1 MMNKNEHLRTMY
13 EAVPVVAGMNR
24 VEGFEPLD
32 LLGCAASPEAG
43 GERPELGLAYKKLW
57 FRLANPKGRIQTEKI
72 SLTESEAV
80 FEARIYLDCGDEN
93 PVSSFISCSTR
104 QEAPGGRYIQ
114 AAQDG
119 AVDQA
124 LADAGF
130 GMQFACVPADYCG
143 AEGNR
148 TVLSDDECGVG
159 REKNGAGSG
168 AAGAV
173 HPAPNTGQSGKAAM
187 SFSGE
192 VAGREIKA
200 VPGQGVQPA
209 GNAGTVRPAVGQVQ
223 PQVGS
228 AEPVQNAGIQRQ
240 AESAGN
246 IRPVQGIGIQGQ
258 NAVGNAGPM
267 QTGAAQRQSAVAA
280 GNVRPVQAGAVQ
292 RQNATAGNVRP
303 VQTGAVQRQNAAAG
317 NIRPMQAGAVQRQN
331 VAAVG
336 GARVIQG
343 GAVQRQSAAMGNA
356 RPVQAGSNQE
366 QNAVSAGNDG
376 LVQAPLSPGTAQ
388 FPGAA
393 MRQTQAVQAGGGGP
407 IQTFGVQNQSGQPVG
422 ASKPAQGAVHQEQNV
437 RPGGNQA
444 DVRSAMAQVQPEQR
458 PAAVTQGA
466 HPAAGELPDQLP
478 IPPAS
483 TGGMEGMRSAAQKET
498 RKEDQLPVP
507 PAGETGQNAQ
517 AARAAADKLPVPP
530 RDNSGGKTQES
541 VQKAMNLLGGQ
552 MPSAGAEGNSAGS
565 MAVNRTG
572 SKGTNPAEGTA
583 GDNGRNTAK
592 GTVGD
597 KDRNAAKGTAE
608 DISPNAIAIGASQQ
622 AAGIQQSQ
630 PESAG
635 TQEDSGSRFT
645 PDMPVEEI
653 LAGMTLEE
661 AGRVVVDTGVCRGQT
676 LAEVAQRRPPSLKF
690 YRYGGYKGDNNIL
703 RAAAQ
708 IMLDSMEA
716 KKAG

>member
-1 MMNKNEHLRTMY
+1 MMNKSEHLRTMY

-32 LLGCAASPEAG
+32 LLGCAASPAEG
-43 GERPELGLAYKKLW
+43 GERPEFGLAYKKLW

-130 GMQFACVPADYCG
+130 GIQFACVSADYCG

-200 VPGQGVQPA
+200 APGQGVQPA

-258 NAVGNAGPM
+258 NVAGNIRPM
-267 QTGAAQRQSAVAA
+267 QTGAVQRQNAAA

-303 VQTGAVQRQNAAAG
+303 MQAGATQRQNVTAAG
-317 NIRPMQAGAVQRQN
+317 NVRPMQAGAVQRQN
-331 VAAVG
+331 ATAVG

-343 GAVQRQSAAMGNA
+343 GAVQRQNAAMGNV
-356 RPVQAGSNQE
+356 RPVQAGFNQE

-376 LVQAPLSPGTAQ
+376 LVQASLSPGTAQ
-388 FPGAA
+388 SPGPA
-393 MRQTQAVQAGGGGP
+393 MRPMQAVQAGEGGP
-407 IQTFGVQNQSGQPVG
+407 IQAFGVQNQSGQSTG
-422 ASKPAQGAVHQEQNV
+422 ASKPAQGAVHQEQNAQ
-437 RPGGNQA
+437 PGGNQA

-483 TGGMEGMRSAAQKET
+483 TGGMEGMRSTAQKET
-498 RKEDQLPVP
+498 GKEDRLPVP
-507 PAGETGQNAQ
+507 HAGETGQNAQ
-517 AARAAADKLPVPP
+517 AARATADKLPVPP

-552 MPSAGAEGNSAGS
+552 MPPTDAEGNSAGS

-583 GDNGRNTAK
+583 GDKGRNTAK
-592 GTVGD
+592 GIVGD
-597 KDRNAAKGTAE
+597 DRNIAKGTAE
-608 DISPNAIAIGASQQ
+608 DISPNATGASPQETGSQQ
-622 AAGIQQSQ
+622 PQ

-661 AGRVVVDTGVCRGQT
+661 AGRVVVDTGVCKGQT

>member
-1 MMNKNEHLRTMY
+1 MMNKSEHLRTMY

-32 LLGCAASPEAG
+32 LLDCSASPEAG
-43 GERPELGLAYKKLW
+43 GERLELDLAYKKLW

-72 SLTESEAV
+72 SLTEGEAV

-119 AVDQA
+119 AVEQA

-130 GMQFACVPADYCG
+130 GIQFACVPTDYCG

-148 TVLSDDECGVG
+148 AVLPDAECGAG
-159 REKNGAGSG
+159 GEKNGAGLG
-168 AAGAV
+168 AAG
-173 HPAPNTGQSGKAAM
+173 PMPNHGVQRQNAAAGNPGITQSGAVQGGNAV
-187 SFSGE
+187 S
-192 VAGREIKA
+192 AGS
-200 VPGQGVQPA
+200 
-209 GNAGTVRPAVGQVQ
+209 AGTVQKTV
-223 PQVGS
+223 
-228 AEPVQNAGIQRQ
+228 
-240 AESAGN
+240 
-246 IRPVQGIGIQGQ
+246 IQGQ
-258 NAVGNAGPM
+258 NAAGNVRPM
-267 QTGAAQRQSAVAA
+267 QTGAEQRQNAAA

-292 RQNATAGNVRP
+292 RQSAAAGNVGP
-303 VQTGAVQRQNAAAG
+303 MQTGAVQRQNAAAAG
-317 NIRPMQAGAVQRQN
+317 NVRPMQAGAVQRQN
-331 VAAVG
+331 VTAAGNVRPMQAGAVQRQNAAAVG

-343 GAVQRQSAAMGNA
+343 GAVQRQSAAAGNA

-366 QNAVSAGNDG
+366 QNA
-376 LVQAPLSPGTAQ
+376 
-388 FPGAA
+388 
-393 MRQTQAVQAGGGGP
+393 
-407 IQTFGVQNQSGQPVG
+407 
-422 ASKPAQGAVHQEQNV
+422 

-444 DVRSAMAQVQPEQR
+444 DARSAVVQVQPEQR

-498 RKEDQLPVP
+498 GKEDRLPVP

-517 AARAAADKLPVPP
+517 AAGAAADKLPVPP

-552 MPSAGAEGNSAGS
+552 MLSAGAEGNSAGS

-572 SKGTNPAEGTA
+572 SKGTNPAEGTV

-608 DISPNAIAIGASQQ
+608 DISPNAIGASPQET
-622 AAGIQQSQ
+622 GSQQSQ

-661 AGRVVVDTGVCRGQT
+661 AGRVVVDTGVCKGQT